1 MSAETQLQIKN
12 QVCFPLY
19 ALSREIIGAYRPFL
33 DALEIT
39 YPQYIVLMVL
49 WEEEPLT
56 VNSIGEKLH
65 LDSGTLS
72 PLLKKMEA
80 KNLISRKRKAEDER
94 VVEISLTEKGHEIK
108 AEAAS
113 IPGKLMQQLEVTE
126 EDFRQLKEI
135 SNKILNRISQRS
147 YE

>member
-94 VVEISLTEKGHEIK
+94 VVEISLTEKGHGIK
-108 AEAAS
+108 TEAAS

-126 EDFRQLKEI
+126 EDFIQLKEI

>member
-39 YPQYIVLMVL
+39 YPQYLVLMVL
-49 WEEEPLT
+49 WESEPLS
-56 VNSIGEKLH
+56 VNSIGDRLH

-80 KNLISRKRKAEDER
+80 KNLIFRKRKTEDER
-94 VVEISLTEKGHEIK
+94 IVEIFLTEKGREIK
-108 AEAAS
+108 ADAAA
-113 IPGKLMQQLEVTE
+113 IPGKLMYQLKVTE
-126 EDFRQLKEI
+126 EEIIQLKEI
-135 SNKILNRISQRS
+135 SNKILNRISQKS
-147 YE
+147 KE

>member
-108 AEAAS
+108 TEAAS

-126 EDFRQLKEI
+126 EDFIQLKEI

>member
-80 KNLISRKRKAEDER
+80 KNLIFRKRKTEDER
-94 VVEISLTEKGHEIK
+94 IVEIFLTEKGREIK
-108 AEAAS
+108 ADAAA
-113 IPGKLMQQLEVTE
+113 IPGKLMYQLKVTE
-126 EDFRQLKEI
+126 EEIIQLKEI
-135 SNKILNRISQRS
+135 SNKILNRISQKS
-147 YE
+147 KE

>member
-108 AEAAS
+108 TEAAS